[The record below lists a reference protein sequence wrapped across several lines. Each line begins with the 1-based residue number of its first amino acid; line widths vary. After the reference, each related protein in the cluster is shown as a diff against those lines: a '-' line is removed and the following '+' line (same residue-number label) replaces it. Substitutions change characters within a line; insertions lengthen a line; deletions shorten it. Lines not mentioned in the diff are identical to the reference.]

1 MISLLIKLFASD
13 SSLTAAQKRSR
24 YGFICGGVGMLL
36 NMLLFF
42 SKLAVGMLSGS
53 VSITADA
60 FNNLSDAGSSAV
72 TLFGFVWAERKADK
86 EHPFGHGRIEY
97 ISGFVISA
105 AIVLVGAE
113 LLSSSVK
120 RILNPEKFVFN
131 RYVVVVLALSIA
143 VKLYMA
149 VYNTSCGKKI
159 NSPSLG
165 AAASDSLSDCIATGA
180 VLLSSVFM
188 YFTNVQIDGFVGAA
202 VSALIIRTGIK
213 SLMETA
219 SPLLGNA
226 PDTEL
231 VEKIEAV
238 VRENPETIGIH
249 DLVVHDYGPNKIFV
263 SLHMEVDGSKNLFLL
278 HDAVDLAEREISQ
291 QLGCEA
297 VIHMDPID
305 LSNPVRQELYEKI
318 SAAAARI
325 APEISI
331 HDFRMVPGPTHT
343 NLIFDL
349 VLPPTQYQFQK
360 ETVRKLREEIRKIDR
375 SYFAIIKTEI
385 SYC

>member
-1 MISLLIKLFASD
+1 MVSLLIKLFASD

-24 YGFICGGVGMLL
+24 YGFICGGVGVLL
-36 NMLLFF
+36 NALLFF
-42 SKLAVGMLSGS
+42 AKLTVGTLSGS
-53 VSITADA
+53 ISITADA

-72 TLFGFVWAERKADK
+72 TLLGFLWSERKADK

-105 AIVLVGAE
+105 VIVFVGAE
-113 LLSSSVK
+113 LLKTSVA
-120 RILNPEKFVFN
+120 RIISPEKFVFN
-131 RYVVVVLALSIA
+131 KFVVIVLSLSIA

-149 VYNTSCGKKI
+149 LYNTSCGKKI
-159 NSPSLG
+159 NSPVL
-165 AAASDSLSDCIATGA
+165 AAAAADSLSDCIATGA
-180 VLLSSVFM
+180 VLLSSVII
-188 YFTNVQIDGFVGAA
+188 YFANIRIDGFVGAV
-202 VSALIIRTGIK
+202 VSILIIRTGIK
-213 SLMETA
+213 SLSETA
-219 SPLLGNA
+219 SPLLGSA
-226 PDTEL
+226 PDAEF
-231 VEKIEAV
+231 VKKIEAV

-249 DLVVHDYGPNKIFV
+249 DLVVHDYGPNKVFV

-278 HDAVDLAEREISQ
+278 HDAVDLTEREISQ

-318 SAAAARI
+318 SAAAAEI
-325 APEISI
+325 APELSI

-349 VLPPTQYQFQK
+349 VLPPTQYQFRK
-360 ETVRKLREEIRKIDR
+360 ETVRKLREEIRKIDK
-375 SYFAIIKTEI
+375 SYFAIIKTEM